1 MNKKVRNLIISGV
14 VLLVLVGVLLL
25 LLFLPQDSS
34 GEEESSATSSAITTT
49 SVELFNRETEEL
61 TEISIENEAGSILLH
76 QEIQGEGDEQESVYS
91 VDGLDGID
99 QNTEASSLFSTLDAI
114 NASQLVE
121 ENPADLA
128 KYGMDTPR
136 ATITIRYS
144 DGTENVLLLGDTLP
158 TGVGC
163 YGMVNDDP
171 NVYALTSSISPYAE
185 LVLTDFVDTT
195 IIETWTAPEDSEA
208 TAPEIRSMTVVG
220 GALTETIG
228 DTPFSFEMG
237 EYNEDLA
244 SYGMSGSTWVIT
256 SPVNASLH
264 TENTQELRDAV
275 NGLSASDVAAIHPDE
290 AMLAEYGLDDPYT
303 VVDFNRD
310 GEDFHLDIGASD
322 GSGNRYVMTDGKDV
336 VFVVAESSL
345 PWISIDITKM
355 FSSILYLP
363 FIDDVS
369 QVDLMLNGETYSFE
383 MELAEPEEPEE
394 GEEAEEPS
402 LGRVTYNGQELDLDN
417 YRTMYQFFLLAPA
430 EDLNLDGTTGELIA
444 SITYHYHD
452 DPDRTDTIEFY
463 QISDRRVALGLN
475 GDISFTS
482 RIAYITRLEQNLEK
496 LLNGEE
502 PDLDY

>member
-1 MNKKVRNLIISGV
+1 
-14 VLLVLVGVLLL
+14 
-25 LLFLPQDSS
+25 
-34 GEEESSATSSAITTT
+34 
-49 SVELFNRETEEL
+49 
-61 TEISIENEAGSILLH
+61 
-76 QEIQGEGDEQESVYS
+76 
-91 VDGLDGID
+91 
-99 QNTEASSLFSTLDAI
+99 
-114 NASQLVE
+114 
-121 ENPADLA
+121 
-128 KYGMDTPR
+128 
-136 ATITIRYS
+136 
-144 DGTENVLLLGDTLP
+144 
-158 TGVGC
+158 
-163 YGMVNDDP
+163 MVNDDP

-430 EDLNLDGTTGELIA
+430 EDLNLDGATGELIA

-482 RIAYITRLEQNLEK
+482 RIAYITRLEENLEK